1 VCKPETGSKK
11 MNNYLI
17 IALTLASSAFF
28 SGMEIAFVSSNKL
41 RIELEKGKGLLSA
54 RLVSGFI
61 HHPSRFIGAML
72 VGNNISLVIYGIAAA
87 AILEPILKNIL
98 PVPLASESFILVC
111 QTVLSTMLILIT
123 AEFLPKI
130 LFRLNPNG
138 LLNFFAVPVYLVY
151 LILYPFMY
159 FFLGLSELILRYI
172 FGMKTGTV
180 RYQFTAIDFDEYI
193 RDFYNPAAAQVDE
206 VPEMQMIQNVRD
218 FHSTKVRECM
228 VPRNEIVAVEDNTEI
243 KELQALFIGS
253 QHSKI
258 PVYKQSIDN
267 LTGYVHLFDLFGKP
281 KDINAIVRPVM
292 IVPETIPASDVLNMM
307 ISQRKSVAV
316 VVDEFG
322 GTAGMVTVEDLIE
335 EIFGEIQD
343 EFDVDELLVKK
354 ISETEFVLAGRL
366 EIDYLNQEYL
376 LNLPQSDEY
385 ETLAGL
391 ILNQHQSIPEIKEQ
405 IRIDRFTFTIL
416 EATGSRIDKVVLK
429 IEV

>member
-1 VCKPETGSKK
+1 
-11 MNNYLI
+11 MNNYAI
-17 IALTLASSAFF
+17 IAITLSFSAFF

-54 RLVSGFI
+54 RLISGFV

-72 VGNNISLVIYGIAAA
+72 VGNNVSLVIYGIAAA
-87 AILEPILKNIL
+87 AILEPVIRNLL
-98 PVPLASESFILVC
+98 PAAASSEGLILVI
-111 QTVLSTMLILIT
+111 QTIVSTFLILVT

-130 LFRLNPNG
+130 IFRLNPNG
-138 LLNFFAVPVYLVY
+138 LLNIFALPSYLIY

-180 RYQFTAIDFDEYI
+180 RYQFTSIDFDEYI

-206 VPEMQMIQNVRD
+206 ASEMQMIQNVRD

-228 VPRNEIVAVEDNTEI
+228 VPRNEIIAVDDSI
-243 KELQALFIGS
+243 SIQELQSVFVET

-258 PVYKQSIDN
+258 PVYRQSIDN
-267 LTGYVHLFDLFGKP
+267 LTGYVHLYDLFGKP
-281 KDINAIVRPVM
+281 TDIKSVIRPVI
-292 IVPETIPASDVLNMM
+292 IVPETISASNVLNMM
-307 ISQRKSVAV
+307 ISQRKSFAV

-343 EFDVDELLVKK
+343 EFDVDELVEKQN
-354 ISETEFVLAGRL
+354 SENEFILAGRL
-366 EIDYLNQEYL
+366 EIDYLNQEYNL
-376 LNLPQSDEY
+376 KLPQSDEY

-391 ILNQHQSIPEIKEQ
+391 ILNHHQSIPEINEQ
-405 IRIDRFTFTIL
+405 IKIEIFTFTIL
-416 EATGSRIDKVVLK
+416 EATGSRIDKVLLK
-429 IEV
+429 IQK

>member
-1 VCKPETGSKK
+1 

-87 AILEPILKNIL
+87 AILGPVLQNALPASLATEVIILG
-98 PVPLASESFILVC
+98 F
-111 QTVLSTMLILIT
+111 QTILSTLLILIT

-138 LLNFFAVPVYLVY
+138 LLNFFAVPVYLIY

-206 VPEMQMIQNVRD
+206 APEMQMIQNVRD

-228 VPRNEIVAVEDNTEI
+228 VPRNEIIAVEDTISIE
-243 KELQALFIGS
+243 ELHDLFIVS

-258 PVYKQSIDN
+258 PVYKESIDN
-267 LTGYVHLFDLFGKP
+267 LTGYVHLYDLFARPAG
-281 KDINAIVRPVM
+281 INSVVKPVM
-292 IVPETIPASDVLNMM
+292 IVPETIPASNVLNMM

-335 EIFGEIQD
+335 EIFGEIED
-343 EFDVDELLVKK
+343 EFDVDELLVKQN
-354 ISETEFVLAGRL
+354 SENEFILAGRL
-366 EIDYLNQEYL
+366 EIDYLNQEYF

-391 ILNQHQSIPEIKEQ
+391 ILSHHQSIPEIKEQ
-405 IRIDRFTFTIL
+405 IRIDRFIFTIL
-416 EATGSRIDKVVLK
+416 EASGSRIDKVMMN
-429 IEV
+429 IDI

>member
-1 VCKPETGSKK
+1 
-11 MNNYLI
+11 
-17 IALTLASSAFF
+17 
-28 SGMEIAFVSSNKL
+28 MEIAFVSSNKL

-72 VGNNISLVIYGIAAA
+72 IGNNISLVIYGIAAA
-87 AILEPILKNIL
+87 AILGPVLKNAL
-98 PVPLASESFILVC
+98 PPALASEGIILVF
-111 QTVLSTMLILIT
+111 QTILSTTLILIT

-138 LLNFFAVPVYLVY
+138 LLNLFAMPVYLIY

-159 FFLGLSELILRYI
+159 FFLGLSELILRYL
-172 FGMKTGTV
+172 FGMKTGAV

-206 VPEMQMIQNVRD
+206 ATEMQMIQNVRD

-228 VPRNEIVAVEDNTEI
+228 VPRNEIIAVDDCI
-243 KELQALFIGS
+243 KIEELHNLFIDT

-267 LTGYVHLFDLFGKP
+267 LTGYVHLYDLFRKP
-281 KDINAIVRPVM
+281 EDINTVVRPVI
-292 IVPETIPASDVLNMM
+292 IVPETIAASKVLDMM

-335 EIFGEIQD
+335 EIFGEIED
-343 EFDVDELLVKK
+343 EFDVEELLVKK
-354 ISETEFVLAGRL
+354 NSDSEFILAGRL
-366 EIDYLNQEYL
+366 EIDYLNQEYSL
-376 LNLPQSDEY
+376 DLPQSDEY

-391 ILNQHQSIPEIKEQ
+391 ILNHHQSIPEIREQ
-405 IRIDRFTFTIL
+405 IQIDTFTFTIL
-416 EATGSRIDKVVLK
+416 EASGSRIDKVMMK
-429 IEV
+429 IEG

>member
-1 VCKPETGSKK
+1 
-11 MNNYLI
+11 MNNYAI
-17 IALTLASSAFF
+17 IAITLSLSAFF

-54 RLVSGFI
+54 RLISGFV

-72 VGNNISLVIYGIAAA
+72 VGNNVSLVIYGIAAA
-87 AILEPILKNIL
+87 AILEPVIRNLLPAAASSEGLILAIQTIVSTFL
-98 PVPLASESFILVC
+98 ILV
-111 QTVLSTMLILIT
+111 T

-130 LFRLNPNG
+130 IFRLNPNG
-138 LLNFFAVPVYLVY
+138 LLNFFALPSYLIY

-180 RYQFTAIDFDEYI
+180 RYQFSSIDFDEYI

-206 VPEMQMIQNVRD
+206 ASEMQMIQNVRD

-228 VPRNEIVAVEDNTEI
+228 VPRNEIIAVDDSI
-243 KELQALFIGS
+243 SIQELQSVFVET

-258 PVYKQSIDN
+258 PVYRQSIDN
-267 LTGYVHLFDLFGKP
+267 LTGYVHLYDLFGKP
-281 KDINAIVRPVM
+281 ADIKSVIRPVI
-292 IVPETIPASDVLNMM
+292 IVPETISASNVLNMM
-307 ISQRKSVAV
+307 ISQRKSFAV

-343 EFDVDELLVKK
+343 EFDVDELVEKQN
-354 ISETEFVLAGRL
+354 SENEFMLAGRL
-366 EIDYLNQEYL
+366 EIDYLNQEYNL
-376 LNLPQSDEY
+376 KLPQSDEY

-391 ILNQHQSIPEIKEQ
+391 ILNHHQSIPEINEQ
-405 IRIDRFTFTIL
+405 IKIEIFTFTIL
-416 EATGSRIDKVVLK
+416 EATGSRIDKVLLK
-429 IEV
+429 IQK

>member
-1 VCKPETGSKK
+1 

-28 SGMEIAFVSSNKL
+28 SGMEIAFLSSNKL
-41 RIELEKGKGLLSA
+41 RIELEKGKGILSA
-54 RLVSGFI
+54 RLISGFV

-87 AILEPILKNIL
+87 AILEPLLVRML
-98 PVPLASESFILVC
+98 PAQLVTEGVILVL
-111 QTVLSTMLILIT
+111 QTLLSTLLILVT

-138 LLNFFAVPVYLVY
+138 LLSIFAIPVYLVY
-151 LILYPFMY
+151 LVLYPFMY
-159 FFLGLSELILRYI
+159 FFLGLSEILLRYV
-172 FGMKTGTV
+172 FGMNTGNV
-180 RYQFTAIDFDEYI
+180 RYQFTAVDFDEYI

-206 VPEMQMIQNVRD
+206 ASEMQMIQNVRE

-228 VPRNEIVAVEDNTEI
+228 VPRNEIIAVDDDTPVD
-243 KELQALFIGS
+243 ELQRLFTET

-258 PVYKQSIDN
+258 LVYRQSIDN

-281 KDINAIVRPVM
+281 ANIVSVIRPVI

-307 ISQRKSVAV
+307 IGQRKSVSV

-335 EIFGEIQD
+335 EIFGEIDD

-354 ISETEFVLAGRL
+354 VSDDEFILAGRL
-366 EIDYLNQEYL
+366 EIDFLNQEYM

-391 ILNQHQSIPEIKEQ
+391 ILNHHQSIPEIKEQ
-405 IRIDRFTFTIL
+405 ISFDRFTFTIL
-416 EATGSRIDKVVLK
+416 EATGSRIDKVLMK
-429 IEV
+429 IES

>member
-1 VCKPETGSKK
+1 
-11 MNNYLI
+11 MNNYAI
-17 IALTLASSAFF
+17 IAITLSFSAFF

-54 RLVSGFI
+54 RLISGFV

-72 VGNNISLVIYGIAAA
+72 VGNNVSLVIYGIAAA
-87 AILEPILKNIL
+87 AILEPVLRNLL
-98 PVPLASESFILVC
+98 PAAASSEGIILVI
-111 QTVLSTMLILIT
+111 QTIVSTFLILVT

-130 LFRLNPNG
+130 IFRLNPNG
-138 LLNFFAVPVYLVY
+138 LLNFFALPSYLIY

-180 RYQFTAIDFDEYI
+180 RYQFTSIDFDEYI

-206 VPEMQMIQNVRD
+206 ASEMQMIQNVRD

-228 VPRNEIVAVEDNTEI
+228 VPRNEIIAVDDSI
-243 KELQALFIGS
+243 SIQELQSVFVET

-258 PVYKQSIDN
+258 PVYRQSIDN
-267 LTGYVHLFDLFGKP
+267 LTGYVHLYDLFGKP
-281 KDINAIVRPVM
+281 TDIKSVIRPVI
-292 IVPETIPASDVLNMM
+292 IVPETISASNVLNMM
-307 ISQRKSVAV
+307 ISQRKSFAV

-343 EFDVDELLVKK
+343 EFDVDELVEKQN
-354 ISETEFVLAGRL
+354 SENEFMLAGRL
-366 EIDYLNQEYL
+366 EIDYLNQEYNL
-376 LNLPQSDEY
+376 KLPQSDEY

-391 ILNQHQSIPEIKEQ
+391 ILNHHQSIPEINEQ
-405 IRIDRFTFTIL
+405 IKIEIFTFTIL
-416 EATGSRIDKVVLK
+416 EATGSRIDKVLLK
-429 IEV
+429 IQK

>member
-1 VCKPETGSKK
+1 
-11 MNNYLI
+11 
-17 IALTLASSAFF
+17 
-28 SGMEIAFVSSNKL
+28 MEIAFVSSNKL
-41 RIELEKGKGLLSA
+41 RIELEKGKGILSA
-54 RLVSGFI
+54 RIISGFV

-87 AILEPILKNIL
+87 AILEPMLEKML
-98 PVPLASESFILVC
+98 PVQLVSEGVILVM
-111 QTVLSTMLILIT
+111 QTLLSTLLILVT

-138 LLNFFAVPVYLVY
+138 LLSIFAIPVYLVY
-151 LILYPFMY
+151 MVLYPFMY
-159 FFLGLSELILRYI
+159 FFLGLSEVILRYV
-172 FGMKTGTV
+172 FGMNTGNV
-180 RYQFTAIDFDEYI
+180 RYQFTAVDFDEYI

-206 VPEMQMIQNVRD
+206 ASEMQMIQNVRE

-228 VPRNEIVAVEDNTEI
+228 VPRNEIIAVDDDI
-243 KELQALFIGS
+243 PVDELQKLFTET

-258 PVYKQSIDN
+258 LVYRQSIDN

-281 KDINAIVRPVM
+281 ANIVSIIRPVI

-307 ISQRKSVAV
+307 IGQRKSVSV

-335 EIFGEIQD
+335 EIFGEIDD

-354 ISETEFVLAGRL
+354 VSDDEYILAGRL
-366 EIDYLNQEYL
+366 EIDFLNQEYM

-391 ILNQHQSIPEIKEQ
+391 ILNHHQSIPEIKEQ
-405 IRIDRFTFTIL
+405 ISFDRFTFTIM
-416 EATGSRIDKVVLK
+416 EATGSRIDKVLLK
-429 IEV
+429 IES

>member
-1 VCKPETGSKK
+1 

-41 RIELEKGKGLLSA
+41 RIELDKGKGLLSA
-54 RLVSGFI
+54 RLISGFV

-72 VGNNISLVIYGIAAA
+72 IGNNISLVIYGIAAA
-87 AILEPILKNIL
+87 AILGPILKNTL
-98 PVPLASESFILVC
+98 PLQLASESIILVL
-111 QTVLSTMLILIT
+111 QTILSTLLILIT

-138 LLNFFAVPVYLVY
+138 LLNLFAMPVYLIY
-151 LILYPFMY
+151 LMLYPFMY

-206 VPEMQMIQNVRD
+206 ATEMQMIQNVRD

-228 VPRNEIVAVEDNTEI
+228 VPRNEIIAVDDTISIE
-243 KELQALFIGS
+243 ELHALFIDT

-281 KDINAIVRPVM
+281 ADITSVIRPVI
-292 IVPETIPASDVLNMM
+292 IVPETIAASKVLDMM
-307 ISQRKSVAV
+307 IGQRKSVAV

-335 EIFGEIQD
+335 EIFGEIED
-343 EFDVDELLVKK
+343 EFDVEELLVKK
-354 ISETEFVLAGRL
+354 ISETEFILAGRL
-366 EIDYLNQEYL
+366 EIDYLNQEYM

-391 ILNQHQSIPEIKEQ
+391 ILNHHQSIPEIREKIQ
-405 IRIDRFTFTIL
+405 IGRFTFTIL
-416 EATGSRIDKVVLK
+416 EASGSRIDKVMLK
-429 IEV
+429 IEG

>member
-1 VCKPETGSKK
+1 

-41 RIELEKGKGLLSA
+41 RIELEKGKGILSA
-54 RLVSGFI
+54 RIISGFV

-87 AILEPILKNIL
+87 AILEPMLEKML
-98 PVPLASESFILVC
+98 PVQLVSEGVILVM
-111 QTVLSTMLILIT
+111 QTLLSTLLILVT

-138 LLNFFAVPVYLVY
+138 LLSIFAIPVYLVY
-151 LILYPFMY
+151 LVLYPFMY
-159 FFLGLSELILRYI
+159 FFLGLSEVILRYV
-172 FGMKTGTV
+172 FGMNTGNV
-180 RYQFTAIDFDEYI
+180 RYQFTAVDFDEYI

-206 VPEMQMIQNVRD
+206 ASEMQMIQNVRE

-228 VPRNEIVAVEDNTEI
+228 VPRNEIIAVDDDTPVD
-243 KELQALFIGS
+243 ELQRLFTET

-258 PVYKQSIDN
+258 LVYRQSIDN

-281 KDINAIVRPVM
+281 ANIVSVIRPVI

-307 ISQRKSVAV
+307 IGQRKSVSV

-335 EIFGEIQD
+335 EIFGEIDD

-354 ISETEFVLAGRL
+354 VSDDEFILAGRL
-366 EIDYLNQEYL
+366 EIDFLNQEYML
-376 LNLPQSDEY
+376 TLPQSDEY

-391 ILNQHQSIPEIKEQ
+391 ILNHHQSIPEIKEQ
-405 IRIDRFTFTIL
+405 ISFDRFTFTIL
-416 EATGSRIDKVVLK
+416 EATGSRIDKVLMK
-429 IEV
+429 IEG

>member
-1 VCKPETGSKK
+1 
-11 MNNYLI
+11 MNNYVI
-17 IALTLASSAFF
+17 IAITLASSAFF

-41 RIELEKGKGLLSA
+41 RIELEKGKGLMSA
-54 RLVSGFI
+54 RIVSGFI

-72 VGNNISLVIYGIAAA
+72 IGNNISLVIYGIAAA
-87 AILEPILKNIL
+87 AILGPVLKNTL
-98 PVPLASESFILVC
+98 PVPLASESIILVF
-111 QTVLSTMLILIT
+111 QTILSTLLILIT

-138 LLNFFAVPVYLVY
+138 LLNLFAMPVYMIY

-172 FGMKTGTV
+172 FGMKTGVV

-206 VPEMQMIQNVRD
+206 ASEMQMIQNVRD

-228 VPRNEIVAVEDNTEI
+228 VPRNEIIAVDDSI
-243 KELQALFIGS
+243 KIEELHDLFIET
-253 QHSKI
+253 QHSKV

-267 LTGYVHLFDLFGKP
+267 LTGYVHLYDLFSKP
-281 KDINAIVRPVM
+281 KDINTIVRPVI
-292 IVPETIPASDVLNMM
+292 IVPETIAASKVLDMM

-335 EIFGEIQD
+335 EIFGEIED
-343 EFDVDELLVKK
+343 EFDVEEFLVKQN
-354 ISETEFVLAGRL
+354 SETEFILAGRL
-366 EIDYLNQEYL
+366 EIDYLNQEYF

-391 ILNQHQSIPEIKEQ
+391 ILNHHQSIPEIREQ
-405 IRIDRFTFTIL
+405 IKIDRFTFTIL
-416 EATGSRIDKVVLK
+416 EASGSRIDKVMLK
-429 IEV
+429 IEG

>member
-1 VCKPETGSKK
+1 
-11 MNNYLI
+11 MNNYAI
-17 IALTLASSAFF
+17 IALMLAFSAFF

-41 RIELEKGKGLLSA
+41 RIELDKGKGLLSA

-72 VGNNISLVIYGIAAA
+72 VGNNIALVIYGIAAA
-87 AILEPILKNIL
+87 AILSPILKNAL
-98 PVPLASESFILVC
+98 PSAMASESIILVF
-111 QTVLSTMLILIT
+111 QTVISTLLILIT

-138 LLNFFAVPVYLVY
+138 LLNFFAIPVYLIY

-159 FFLGLSELILRYI
+159 FFLGLSEFILRYI
-172 FGMKTGTV
+172 FGLKTGTV

-206 VPEMQMIQNVRD
+206 ATEMQMIQNVRD

-228 VPRNEIVAVEDNTEI
+228 VPRNEIIAVDDSI
-243 KELQALFIGS
+243 KIEELQELFIGT

-281 KDINAIVRPVM
+281 ADITSVIRPVI
-292 IVPETIPASDVLNMM
+292 IVPETIAASKVLDMM

-335 EIFGEIQD
+335 EIFGEIED
-343 EFDVDELLVKK
+343 EFDVEELLVKK
-354 ISETEFVLAGRL
+354 NSETEFILAGRL
-366 EIDYLNQEYL
+366 EIDYLNQEYS
-376 LNLPQSDEY
+376 LNLPQADEY

-391 ILNQHQSIPEIKEQ
+391 ILNQHQSIPDISEQ
-405 IRIDRFTFTIL
+405 IQIGRFTFTIL
-416 EATGSRIDKVVLK
+416 EASGSRIDKVLLK
-429 IEV
+429 INS

>member
-1 VCKPETGSKK
+1 
-11 MNNYLI
+11 MNNYVI
-17 IALTLASSAFF
+17 IAITLASSAFF
-28 SGMEIAFVSSNKL
+28 SGIEIAFVSSNKL

-72 VGNNISLVIYGIAAA
+72 IGNNISLVIYGIAAA
-87 AILEPILKNIL
+87 ALLGPVLKASL
-98 PVPLASESFILVC
+98 PAPLASESIILVF
-111 QTVLSTMLILIT
+111 QTILSTLLILIT

-130 LFRLNPNG
+130 LFRHNPNG
-138 LLNFFAVPVYLVY
+138 LLNIFAMPLYLIY
-151 LILYPFMY
+151 FILYPFMY

-206 VPEMQMIQNVRD
+206 ASEMQMIQNVRD

-228 VPRNEIVAVEDNTEI
+228 VPRNEIIAVDDNIKIEDLHE
-243 KELQALFIGS
+243 LFIS
-253 QHSKI
+253 TQHSKI

-267 LTGYVHLFDLFGKP
+267 LTGYVHLYDLFGKP
-281 KDINAIVRPVM
+281 ADINTVVRSVI
-292 IVPETIPASDVLNMM
+292 IVPETIAASKVLDMM

-335 EIFGEIQD
+335 EIFGEIED
-343 EFDVDELLVKK
+343 EFDVEELLVKK
-354 ISETEFVLAGRL
+354 NSETEFILAGRL
-366 EIDYLNQEYL
+366 EIDYLNQEYSL
-376 LNLPQSDEY
+376 GLPQSDEY

-391 ILNQHQSIPEIKEQ
+391 ILNHHQSIPEIREQ
-405 IRIDRFTFTIL
+405 IQIERFTFTIL
-416 EATGSRIDKVVLK
+416 EASGSRIDKVMMK
-429 IEV
+429 IDG

>member
-1 VCKPETGSKK
+1 
-11 MNNYLI
+11 MNNYVI
-17 IALTLASSAFF
+17 IAATLASSAFF

-41 RIELEKGKGLLSA
+41 RIELEKGKGYLSA
-54 RLVSGFI
+54 RLISGFI

-72 VGNNISLVIYGIAAA
+72 IGNNISLVIYGIAAA
-87 AILEPILKNIL
+87 AILGPQLQNWL
-98 PVPLASESFILVC
+98 PAPLASEGIILVF
-111 QTVLSTMLILIT
+111 QTILSTLLILIT

-138 LLNFFAVPVYLVY
+138 LMSFFAIPVYLIY
-151 LILYPFMY
+151 LILYPLMY
-159 FFLGLSELILRYI
+159 FFLGLAELILRYV
-172 FGMKTGTV
+172 FRMKTGTV

-193 RDFYNPAAAQVDE
+193 RAFYNPAEAQVDE
-206 VPEMQMIQNVRD
+206 ATEMQMIQNVRD

-228 VPRNEIVAVEDNTEI
+228 VPRNEIITVADNI
-243 KELQALFIGS
+243 QIDELQNLFIAT

-258 PVYKQSIDN
+258 PVYKESIDN

-281 KDINAIVRPVM
+281 ADIKSVVRPVI
-292 IVPETIPASDVLNMM
+292 IVPEAIAASDALNMM
-307 ISQRKSVAV
+307 INQRKSVAV

-343 EFDVDELLVKK
+343 EFDVDELLVKQN
-354 ISETEFVLAGRL
+354 SENEFILAGRL
-366 EIDYLNQEYL
+366 EIDYLNREHL

-391 ILNQHQSIPEIKEQ
+391 ILSHHQSIPEIREQ
-405 IRIDRFTFTIL
+405 IQIDRFTFTIL
-416 EATGSRIDKVVLK
+416 EASGSRIDKVLLK
-429 IEV
+429 IEI

>member
-1 VCKPETGSKK
+1 
-11 MNNYLI
+11 MNNYAI
-17 IALTLASSAFF
+17 IVLTLASSAFF

-72 VGNNISLVIYGIAAA
+72 VGNNIALVIYGIAAA
-87 AILEPILKNIL
+87 AILGPVLKSSL
-98 PVPLASESFILVC
+98 PPPLASESIILVF
-111 QTVLSTMLILIT
+111 QTILSTLLILIT

-138 LLNFFAVPVYLVY
+138 LLNFFAIPVYLVY

-206 VPEMQMIQNVRD
+206 ATEMQMIQNVRD
-218 FHSTKVRECM
+218 FHTTKVRECM
-228 VPRNEIVAVEDNTEI
+228 VPRNEIIAVDDSI
-243 KELQALFIGS
+243 KIEELHSLFIDT

-267 LTGYVHLFDLFGKP
+267 LTGYVHLYDLFGKP
-281 KDINAIVRPVM
+281 ADINTIVRPVI
-292 IVPETIPASDVLNMM
+292 IVPETIAASKVLDMM

-335 EIFGEIQD
+335 EIFGEIDD
-343 EFDVDELLVKK
+343 EFDVEELLVKK
-354 ISETEFVLAGRL
+354 VSETEFILAGRL
-366 EIDYLNQEYL
+366 EIDYLNQEYSL
-376 LNLPQSDEY
+376 SLPQSDEY

-391 ILNQHQSIPEIKEQ
+391 ILNQHQSIPEIQEKIQ
-405 IRIDRFTFTIL
+405 VDRFTFTIL
-416 EATGSRIDKVVLK
+416 EASGSRIDKVVLK
-429 IEV
+429 IDS

>member
-1 VCKPETGSKK
+1 

-17 IALTLASSAFF
+17 IALTLALSAFF

-41 RIELEKGKGLLSA
+41 RIELDKDKGLLSS
-54 RLVSGFI
+54 RLISGFV

-72 VGNNISLVIYGIAAA
+72 VGNNIALVIYGIAAA
-87 AILEPILKNIL
+87 AILEPVLINIL
-98 PVPLASESFILVC
+98 PAALATGSVILTL
-111 QTVLSTMLILIT
+111 QTLLSTLLILIT
-123 AEFLPKI
+123 AEFLPKL

-138 LLNFFAVPVYLVY
+138 LLSFFAIPTYLVY
-151 LILYPFMY
+151 LILYPFMA

-180 RYQFTAIDFDEYI
+180 RYHFTSIDFDEYI
-193 RDFYNPAAAQVDE
+193 RDFYSPAAAQVDE
-206 VPEMQMIQNVRD
+206 SSEMQMIQNVRD

-228 VPRNEIVAVEDNTEI
+228 VPRNEIIAVDDSI
-243 KELQALFIGS
+243 SIGELHDFFIET

-258 PVYKQSIDN
+258 PVYKESIDN
-267 LTGYVHLFDLFGKP
+267 LTGYVHLYDLFGKP
-281 KDINAIVRPVM
+281 SDIKSVIKPVI
-292 IVPETIPASDVLNMM
+292 IVPETIAASNVLNMM

-343 EFDVDELLVKK
+343 EFDLDELVEKQN
-354 ISETEFVLAGRL
+354 SENEFILAGRL
-366 EIDYLNQEYL
+366 EIDYLNQEYA

-391 ILNQHQSIPEIKEQ
+391 ILNHHQSIPEIREQ
-405 IRIDRFTFTIL
+405 IIIERFTFTIL
-416 EATGSRIDKVVLK
+416 EASGSRIDKVLLK
-429 IEV
+429 IDA

>member
-1 VCKPETGSKK
+1 

-17 IALTLASSAFF
+17 IAMTLAFSAFF

-54 RLVSGFI
+54 RLISGFI
-61 HHPSRFIGAML
+61 HHPSRFIGSML
-72 VGNNISLVIYGIAAA
+72 VGNNIALVIYGIAAA
-87 AILEPILKNIL
+87 AILEPYFKQML
-98 PVPLASESFILVC
+98 PVDLLSDGIILVL
-111 QTVLSTMLILIT
+111 QTVVSTLIILIT

-138 LLNFFAVPVYLVY
+138 LLNFFAVPVYLIY

-159 FFLGLSELILRYI
+159 FFLGLSELLLRYV

-180 RYQFTAIDFDEYI
+180 RYKFSSLDFDEYI

-206 VPEMQMIQNVRD
+206 SSEIQMIQNVRD

-228 VPRNEIVAVEDNTEI
+228 VPRNEIIAIEDSITIDEMQ
-243 KELQALFIGS
+243 ELFINS

-258 PVYKQSIDN
+258 PVYKESIDN
-267 LTGYVHLFDLFGKP
+267 LTGYVHLYDLFAKP
-281 KDINAIVRPVM
+281 KDIKTVVRPVM
-292 IVPETIPASDVLNMM
+292 IVPETVSASNVLNMM

-343 EFDVDELLVKK
+343 EFDVDELLVKRNNDN
-354 ISETEFVLAGRL
+354 EYVLAGRL
-366 EIDYLNQEYL
+366 EIDYLNQEHA

-385 ETLAGL
+385 ETLAGF
-391 ILNQHQSIPEIKEQ
+391 ILSYHQSIPQIREEIK
-405 IRIDRFTFTIL
+405 IDRFTFTIL
-416 EATGSRIDKVVLK
+416 EATGSRIDKVLLK

>member
-1 VCKPETGSKK
+1 
-11 MNNYLI
+11 
-17 IALTLASSAFF
+17 
-28 SGMEIAFVSSNKL
+28 
-41 RIELEKGKGLLSA
+41 
-54 RLVSGFI
+54 
-61 HHPSRFIGAML
+61 ML
-72 VGNNISLVIYGIAAA
+72 PAA
-87 AILEPILKNIL
+87 
-98 PVPLASESFILVC
+98 LASESIILVF
-111 QTVLSTMLILIT
+111 QTILSTTLILIT

-138 LLNFFAVPVYLVY
+138 LLNLFAMPVYLIY
-151 LILYPFMY
+151 LLLYPFMY
-159 FFLGLSELILRYI
+159 FFLGLSELMLRYI

-206 VPEMQMIQNVRD
+206 STEMQMIQNVRD

-228 VPRNEIVAVEDNTEI
+228 VPRNEIIAVDDSIEI
-243 KELQALFIGS
+243 EELHNLFIET

-267 LTGYVHLFDLFGKP
+267 LTGYVHLYDLFGKP
-281 KDINAIVRPVM
+281 AGINTIVRPVI
-292 IVPETIPASDVLNMM
+292 IVPETIAASKVLDMM

-335 EIFGEIQD
+335 EIFGEIED
-343 EFDVDELLVKK
+343 EFDVEELLVKK
-354 ISETEFVLAGRL
+354 NSETEFILAGRL

-376 LNLPQSDEY
+376 LGLPQSDEY

-391 ILNQHQSIPEIKEQ
+391 ILNHHQSIPEIREQ
-405 IRIDRFTFTIL
+405 IQIERFTFTIL
-416 EATGSRIDKVVLK
+416 EASGSRIEKVMMK
-429 IEV
+429 IDG

>member
-1 VCKPETGSKK
+1 

-61 HHPSRFIGAML
+61 HHPSRFIGALL

-87 AILEPILKNIL
+87 AILGPVLQNTL
-98 PVPLASESFILVC
+98 PASLATEVIILVF
-111 QTVLSTMLILIT
+111 QTILSTLLILIT

-138 LLNFFAVPVYLVY
+138 LLNFFAVPVYLIY
-151 LILYPFMY
+151 LMLYPFMY

-206 VPEMQMIQNVRD
+206 APEMQMIQNVRD

-228 VPRNEIVAVEDNTEI
+228 VPRNEIIAVEDTISIE
-243 KELQALFIGS
+243 ELHDLFIVS

-258 PVYKQSIDN
+258 PVYKESIDN
-267 LTGYVHLFDLFGKP
+267 LTGYVHLYDLFGKP
-281 KDINAIVRPVM
+281 TAINSVVKPVM
-292 IVPETIPASDVLNMM
+292 IVPETIPASNVLNMM

-335 EIFGEIQD
+335 EIFGEIED
-343 EFDVDELLVKK
+343 EFDVDELLVKQT
-354 ISETEFVLAGRL
+354 SETEFILAGRL

-391 ILNQHQSIPEIKEQ
+391 ILSHHQSIPEIKEH
-405 IRIDRFTFTIL
+405 IHIDKFTFTIL
-416 EATGSRIDKVVLK
+416 EASGSRIDKVQLI
-429 IEV
+429 IES

>member
-1 VCKPETGSKK
+1 

-17 IALTLASSAFF
+17 IAITLAASAFF

-54 RLVSGFI
+54 RLISGFI

-72 VGNNISLVIYGIAAA
+72 IGNNISLVIYGIAAA
-87 AILEPILKNIL
+87 AILGPVLKNTL
-98 PVPLASESFILVC
+98 PPALASESIILVF
-111 QTVLSTMLILIT
+111 QTILSTTLILIT

-138 LLNFFAVPVYLVY
+138 LLNLFAMPVYLVY

-172 FGMKTGTV
+172 FGMKTGSV
-180 RYQFTAIDFDEYI
+180 RYQFTAIDFDDYI

-206 VPEMQMIQNVRD
+206 ATEMQMIQNVRD

-228 VPRNEIVAVEDNTEI
+228 VPRNEIIAVDDSI
-243 KELQALFIGS
+243 KIDELHGLFIET

-267 LTGYVHLFDLFGKP
+267 LTGYVHLYDLFGKP
-281 KDINAIVRPVM
+281 ADLNTVVRPVI
-292 IVPETIPASDVLNMM
+292 IVPETIAASKVLDMM
-307 ISQRKSVAV
+307 ISQRRSVAV

-335 EIFGEIQD
+335 EIFGEIED
-343 EFDVDELLVKK
+343 EFDVEELLVKK
-354 ISETEFVLAGRL
+354 VSETEFVLAGRL
-366 EIDYLNQEYL
+366 EIDYLNQEYS

-391 ILNQHQSIPEIKEQ
+391 ILNHHQSIPEIREQ
-405 IRIDRFTFTIL
+405 IQIDKFTFTIL
-416 EATGSRIDKVVLK
+416 EASGSRIDKVMMD
-429 IEV
+429 IEG

>member
-1 VCKPETGSKK
+1 
-11 MNNYLI
+11 MNNYVI
-17 IALTLASSAFF
+17 IAITLASSAFF

-54 RLVSGFI
+54 RLISGFI

-72 VGNNISLVIYGIAAA
+72 IGNNISLVIYGIAAA
-87 AILEPILKNIL
+87 AILGPVLKNTL
-98 PVPLASESFILVC
+98 PPALASESIILVF
-111 QTVLSTMLILIT
+111 QTILSTMLILIT

-138 LLNFFAVPVYLVY
+138 LLNLFALPVYLIY
-151 LILYPFMY
+151 LFLYPFMY

-172 FGMKTGTV
+172 FGMKTGSV
-180 RYQFTAIDFDEYI
+180 RYQFTAIDFDDYI

-206 VPEMQMIQNVRD
+206 ATEMQMIQNVRD

-228 VPRNEIVAVEDNTEI
+228 VPRNEIIAVDDSI
-243 KELQALFIGS
+243 KIEELHGLFIET

-258 PVYKQSIDN
+258 AVYKQSIDN
-267 LTGYVHLFDLFGKP
+267 LTGYVHLYDLFGKP
-281 KDINAIVRPVM
+281 AGLNTIVRPVI
-292 IVPETIPASDVLNMM
+292 IVPETIAASKVLDMM

-335 EIFGEIQD
+335 EIFGEIED
-343 EFDVDELLVKK
+343 EFDVEELLVKK
-354 ISETEFVLAGRL
+354 ISETEFILAGRL
-366 EIDYLNQEYL
+366 EIDYLNQEYS

-391 ILNQHQSIPEIKEQ
+391 ILNHHQSIPEIREQ
-405 IRIDRFTFTIL
+405 IQIEKFTFTIL
-416 EATGSRIDKVVLK
+416 EASGSRIDKVMMK
-429 IEV
+429 IEG

>member
-1 VCKPETGSKK
+1 
-11 MNNYLI
+11 MNNYVI

-72 VGNNISLVIYGIAAA
+72 VGNNIALVIYGIAAA
-87 AILEPILKNIL
+87 AILGPVLTNTL
-98 PVPLASESFILVC
+98 PASLATESIILVL
-111 QTVLSTMLILIT
+111 QTLLSTLLILIT

-138 LLNFFAVPVYLVY
+138 LLNFFAIPVYLVY

-159 FFLGLSELILRYI
+159 FFLGLSEIILRYI

-206 VPEMQMIQNVRD
+206 ATEMQMIQNVRD

-228 VPRNEIVAVEDNTEI
+228 VPRNEIIAVDDNIKIEEI
-243 KELQALFIGS
+243 HSLFIET

-281 KDINAIVRPVM
+281 ENISTVVRPVI
-292 IVPETIPASDVLNMM
+292 IVPETIAASKVLDMM

-335 EIFGEIQD
+335 EIFGEIED
-343 EFDVDELLVKK
+343 EFDVEELLVKK
-354 ISETEFVLAGRL
+354 ISETEFILAGRL

-391 ILNQHQSIPEIKEQ
+391 ILNHHQSIPEIREQ
-405 IRIDRFTFTIL
+405 IIIEPFTFTIL
-416 EATGSRIDKVVLK
+416 EASGSRIDKVMMK
-429 IEV
+429 IEG

>member
-1 VCKPETGSKK
+1 
-11 MNNYLI
+11 
-17 IALTLASSAFF
+17 
-28 SGMEIAFVSSNKL
+28 MEIAFVSSNKL
-41 RIELEKGKGLLSA
+41 RVELEKGKGLLSA

-61 HHPSRFIGAML
+61 HHPSRFIGALL

-87 AILEPILKNIL
+87 AILGPMLKNTLPASLATEVIIL
-98 PVPLASESFILVC
+98 GF
-111 QTVLSTMLILIT
+111 QTIISTLLILIT

-138 LLNFFAVPVYLVY
+138 LLNFFAVPVYLIY
-151 LILYPFMY
+151 LMLYPFMY

-206 VPEMQMIQNVRD
+206 APEMQMIQNVRD

-228 VPRNEIVAVEDNTEI
+228 VPRNEIIAVEDTISIE
-243 KELQALFIGS
+243 ELHDLFIVS

-258 PVYKQSIDN
+258 PVYKESIDN
-267 LTGYVHLFDLFGKP
+267 LTGYVHLYDLFGKP
-281 KDINAIVRPVM
+281 TAINSVVKPVM
-292 IVPETIPASDVLNMM
+292 IVPETIPASNVLNMM

-335 EIFGEIQD
+335 EIFGEIED
-343 EFDVDELLVKK
+343 EFDVDELLVKQT
-354 ISETEFVLAGRL
+354 SETEFILAGRL
-366 EIDYLNQEYL
+366 EIDYLNQEYF

-391 ILNQHQSIPEIKEQ
+391 ILSHHQSIPEIKEH
-405 IRIDRFTFTIL
+405 IHIDKFTFTIL
-416 EATGSRIDKVVLK
+416 EASGSRIDKVQLI
-429 IEV
+429 IES